1 MEREKLIKKLLHTL
15 EHTEE
20 HFEAIINQLKELGLE
35 TKEYEEL
42 YIKLKELNEKVK
54 KEL

>member
-20 HFEAIINQLKELGLE
+20 HFEAIKDKILKEIDL
-35 TKEYEEL
+35 
-42 YIKLKELNEKVK
+42 
-54 KEL
+54 